1 LTRGGCPGRSKH
13 GCSAFDASAC
23 DSCATPTRH
32 SCFTAT
38 SPIVTRWALYRR
50 GHLTARESRTR
61 AYRPGWSWSPRCT
74 VRSGHACERPR
85 PDHDVSRAV
94 RLRVLLFVSL
104 RDLQWRRRRFLIGV
118 LAAGLVFALTLLMS
132 GVSAS
137 FDNEIKH
144 TVAAFDVDEWI
155 VPAGV
160 SGPFTSSRLFP
171 AAQAQNVGKV
181 AGVRG
186 AEPVLFMRT
195 SVTTTSVHDLNV
207 VGIRPGGMVTP
218 KLAGGRSLQGSGEMI
233 VDASLGLPVGS
244 TVRAFDHEFKI
255 VGRTKGL
262 TYFAGVPVAFVPL
275 ADLQGEALNG
285 APLVTTVAVR
295 GSLASPPAG
304 YRVLTNQAVRMD
316 LKRPISKATQ
326 TITFINV
333 LLWIVAAGIIGS
345 ILYLQAIERS
355 RDFAVFKAT
364 GIATRTLLSGLA
376 FQAIALALSAA
387 LAAYVLSVALTPAM
401 AMTVSIPTSSYLI
414 LPAVAVLVGLASS
427 VVALRRAVTIDPA
440 LAFG

>member
-1 LTRGGCPGRSKH
+1 LLGADSVQAGDAETNGGHPVRCGVAE
-13 GCSAFDASAC
+13 SAVVSETQMRLPQTGGEVD
-23 DSCATPTRH
+23 
-32 SCFTAT
+32 
-38 SPIVTRWALYRR
+38 
-50 GHLTARESRTR
+50 RT
-61 AYRPGWSWSPRCT
+61 
-74 VRSGHACERPR
+74 
-85 PDHDVSRAV
+85 V

-137 FDNEIKH
+137 FGNEIKH

-160 SGPFTSSRLFP
+160 TGPFTSSRLFP
-171 AAQAQNVGKV
+171 AAEAQKV
-181 AGVRG
+181 AQLPGVRA
-186 AEPVLFMRT
+186 AEPVLVMRT
-195 SVTTTSVHDLNV
+195 TVTTSSVHDLNV
-207 VGIRPGGMVTP
+207 IGIPPVGMNAP
-218 KLAGGRSLQGSGEMI
+218 KLADGRPLRASGDMI

-244 TVRAFDHEFKI
+244 MVRAFDRDFRI
-255 VGRTKGL
+255 VGRTKGI

-275 ADLQGEALNG
+275 ADLQTGALNG
-285 APLVTTVAVR
+285 APLVTTIAVR
-295 GSLASPPAG
+295 GSIPSPPAG
-304 YRVLTNQAVRMD
+304 YRILTNQAVRTD

-326 TITFINV
+326 TINFINI

-387 LAAYVLSVALTPAM
+387 LAAYALSFVLTPAM
-401 AMTVSIPTSSYLI
+401 AMAVSVPTSAYI
-414 LPAVAVLVGLASS
+414 VLPVVAVGVGLVSS
-427 VVALRRAVTIDPA
+427 LVALRRAVTVDPA
-440 LAFG
+440 LAFGG